1 MRHQS
6 VLVLAGAV
14 ISATFL
20 VSPSRADEAVAS
32 LSGER
37 SAMIAQIQQAED
49 KLIDLAGAIPE
60 AKYSWR
66 PRKGVRS
73 VAEVFRHVVT
83 SNYLFPTWFGT
94 RPPAGFDMKNYEA
107 GHSDREQIVQDLKA
121 SFAHLR
127 KAIADTP
134 DGDLTKTVKIGD
146 HDGTEREGMMIAV
159 THAHEHLGQS
169 IAYARM
175 IGIVP
180 PWTARE
186 QAEGATAKAKASKEA
201 VKH

>member
-1 MRHQS
+1 MRHQT

-14 ISATFL
+14 ISATLL
-20 VSPSRADEAVAS
+20 VAPARADEAVAP

-49 KLIDLAGAIPE
+49 KLIDLAGAIPQ

-73 VAEVFRHVVT
+73 VAEVFRHVVIT
-83 SNYLFPTWFGT
+83 NYFFPTWFGT
-94 RPPAGFDMKNYEA
+94 KPPADFDMKNYEA

-134 DGDLTKTVKIGD
+134 DGDLSKTVKIGD

-186 QAEGATAKAKASKEA
+186 QAVAAAAKAKADKEA

>member
-1 MRHQS
+1 M
-6 VLVLAGAV
+6 LAGV
-14 ISATFL
+14 LISAAML
-20 VSPSRADEAVAS
+20 VTPARADEAVS

-37 SAMIAQIQQAED
+37 AAMIGQIKEAED
-49 KLIDLAGAIPE
+49 KLVDLAGAMPQ
-60 AKYSWR
+60 AKFSWR

-83 SNYLFPTWFGT
+83 ANYLLPSLFGSA
-94 RPPAGFDMKNYEA
+94 PPAGFDMKTYETA
-107 GHSDREQIVQDLKA
+107 GNDKAEIVRDLKA

-127 KAIADTP
+127 KAISDAP
-134 DGDLTKTVKIGD
+134 DGDLSKTVKIFD
-146 HDGTEREGMMIAV
+146 HDGTEREAMMIAV

-175 IGIVP
+175 NAVVP
-180 PWTARE
+180 PWSAPP
-186 QAEGATAKAKASKEA
+186 QASAGGAKEKATKEA

>member
-1 MRHQS
+1 MRHQPI
-6 VLVLAGAV
+6 LVLAGAL
-14 ISATFL
+14 ISAAVL
-20 VSPSRADEAVAS
+20 LAPARADEAVA

-37 SAMIAQIQQAED
+37 AAMIGQIKEAED
-49 KLIDLAGAIPE
+49 ELVDLAGATPQ
-60 AKYSWR
+60 AKFSWR

-73 VAEVFRHVVT
+73 VAEVFRHVIIA
-83 SNYLFPTWFGT
+83 NYMLPSLFGSA
-94 RPPAGFDMKNYEA
+94 PPAGFDMKTYETA
-107 GHSDREQIVQDLKA
+107 GNDKAEIVRDLKA

-127 KAIADTP
+127 KAISDTP
-134 DGDLTKTVKIGD
+134 DGDLSKTVRIFD
-146 HDGTEREGMMIAV
+146 HDGTAREAMMIAV

-175 IGIVP
+175 NGIVP

-186 QAEGATAKAKASKEA
+186 QAEAAAAKAKETKEA